1 MSKLASLIKMV
12 GRNPESKAAA
22 IATAATTGITIAKFL
37 GKRSIYG
44 AIAGVGVS
52 LIAKKLMEKQAG
64 KTQAQAQDDIIEHAP
79 LQPDPNAPKRGE

>member
-1 MSKLASLIKMV
+1 MSKLASLIKMA

-22 IATAATTGITIAKFL
+22 IATAATTGITIAKYFFYL
-37 GKRSIYG
+37 SIYG

-64 KTQAQAQDDIIEHAP
+64 KTQAQDDIIEHAP